1 MLVSYFC
8 QVDHF
13 CFDMAD
19 LQTEVLEGCFLKNG
33 RYRIDKRIAHGAF
46 GAFHHGY
53 DTIERKKVAI
63 KFEKADAERPQLN
76 LEFNF
81 YKILNSARNVPASI
95 PKLYYFDSVNN
106 EWSALVIELLGPSLK
121 AMYQRCEGFSI
132 ATSAQLLM
140 QLTVIM
146 EYVHDYLGCAKHYV
160 NENNEHIPYIE
171 GKPLAGTMRFASA
184 NNQQGREISRRDDLE
199 ALLYQAVYFVKK
211 ELPWDGHGQEITN
224 VFQKQIAQGQFKEK
238 LAPEELCIDM
248 PRQFAEYLRL
258 VRKCEFSQRPPYRKL
273 LGLMRD
279 VLTYLGIYADEDFY
293 DWDESQIP
301 LPLYRRS

>member
-1 MLVSYFC
+1 
-8 QVDHF
+8 
-13 CFDMAD
+13 
-19 LQTEVLEGCFLKNG
+19 
-33 RYRIDKRIAHGAF
+33 
-46 GAFHHGY
+46 
-53 DTIERKKVAI
+53 
-63 KFEKADAERPQLN
+63 
-76 LEFNF
+76 
-81 YKILNSARNVPASI
+81 
-95 PKLYYFDSVNN
+95 
-106 EWSALVIELLGPSLK
+106 
-121 AMYQRCEGFSI
+121 
-132 ATSAQLLM
+132 
-140 QLTVIM
+140 
-146 EYVHDYLGCAKHYV
+146 
-160 NENNEHIPYIE
+160 
-171 GKPLAGTMRFASA
+171 MRFASA